1 MRGRSVREY
10 REDSE
15 EVEECV
21 SEGVGDECMCEAV
34 VVEWLCSPV
43 AITVT

>member
-1 MRGRSVREY
+1 MGGRSVREY

-15 EVEECV
+15 EVEGCV
-21 SEGVGDECMCEAV
+21 SEGVGDECVCEA